1 MAQLQIVKPDEGR
14 QIPLDGDKFVMGRN
28 PDCAIVIPVTS
39 VSREH
44 AQIVRVNGKFFIEDK
59 QSRNGTFVNSQAITG
74 RTPLKNND
82 KIRICD
88 FLAVF
93 LENGEA
99 DEEERR
105 QHHRRG
111 DAGPEQPHDP
121 RHAAGRAAA
130 RPAGDQR
137 QPQQDAPAR
146 PALPQDRRQPLPA
159 VPPGRPLLPH
169 PGRGRR
175 QEAPAAP
182 GQDAPARRRDQG
194 PLQQDHRP
202 PLPGER
208 PGDPQR
214 RRRPRRR
221 VPLSQSVVDFRI
233 RSFMCVPLCAPTA
246 RPSASS
252 SSTPSTAARNS
263 PRKTSNC
270 SGASPTR
277 PPSPWRTPGC
287 TRRRSTRKRCGAT
300 WSWRIRCR

>member
-28 PDCAIVIPVTS
+28 PDCAVVIPVTS

-88 FLAVF
+88 FHAVF

-99 DEEERR
+99 DEEEPGNTTVEATLAQSSHMILDTQPAERLRGLLEISASLNKTLQLDLLFPKIGDSLFQLFR
-105 QHHRRG
+105 Q
-111 DAGPEQPHDP
+111 A
-121 RHAAGRAAA
+121 
-130 RPAGDQR
+130 
-137 QPQQDAPAR
+137 
-146 PALPQDRRQPLPA
+146 DRCFLILA
-159 VPPGRPLLPH
+159 EDDGKKLLPRLVKTRL
-169 PGRGRR
+169 PDDETKARFSKTIVRR
-175 QEAPAAP
+175 CLES
-182 GQDAPARRRDQG
+182 GQAILSAGG
-194 PLQQDHRP
+194 PD
-202 PLPGER
+202 ER
-208 PGDPQR
+208 PCSARASSISASGR
-214 RRRPRRR
+214 
-221 VPLSQSVVDFRI
+221 SCAFR
-233 RSFMCVPLCAPTA
+233 CAPPTA